1 MQCIICS
8 EDDNYRNNLK
18 LYLEKSHPNM
28 NIVLVKDL
36 LGALSFLDEKPPF
49 KLLIRKPNKPLDLE
63 DIANCYKVAKRDFN
77 LRLVVFQKEYEK
89 LLENL
94 NNDTIQFLQESI
106 GLFKN
111 MKRTSVIKTLKKPP
125 KTYKLKHS

>member
-1 MQCIICS
+1 
-8 EDDNYRNNLK
+8 
-18 LYLEKSHPNM
+18 M

-36 LGALSFLDEKPPF
+36 SGALSFLDEKPPF
-49 KLLIRKPNKPLDLE
+49 KLLIRKPDKPLDLE
-63 DIANCYKVAKRDFN
+63 DIANCYKVAKRDLN

-94 NNDTIQFLQESI
+94 NNDTIQFLQESM

-125 KTYKLKHS
+125 KTYKLKQK